1 MEYTQQSE
9 WNAHYAEG
17 KSFRPLGASEQALL
31 ATHLH
36 PKPGSRALDV
46 GCGLGELARHLARCA
61 YQADAVDFAESMALS
76 PVRRR
81 GMVGHG
87 DVNLGHGM
95 RRCRYR
101 G

>member
-46 GCGLGELARHLARCA
+46 GCGLGELARHLARCG

-81 GMVGHG
+81 GMRSA
-87 DVNLGHGM
+87 M
-95 RRCRYR
+95 AM
-101 G
+101 